1 MREEMELKVRDKR
14 GTGYDA
20 RRVFGVWLGD
30 GGYRIIKSAAARK
43 GH

>member
-1 MREEMELKVRDKR
+1 MELKVRDKR

-30 GGYRIIKSAAARK
+30 GGLSDN
-43 GH
+43 

>member
-1 MREEMELKVRDKR
+1 MQWKVRDKR

-30 GGYRIIKSAAARK
+30 GWTIG
-43 GH
+43 